1 MEIMSD
7 PIEVSSKYYNVLGKR
22 MRVCST
28 MAKMKKKMAAKLGL
42 KSKSQG
48 ITFL

>member
-7 PIEVSSKYYNVLGKR
+7 PIEVSSKYYRVLGKR

-28 MAKMKKKMAAKLGL
+28 MAKMKKKNGSKVRAKV
-42 KSKSQG
+42 
-48 ITFL
+48 